1 MIILIGFK
9 KLEEKIMKK
18 AGDYFDEAC
27 DKHEADQKSLK
38 KDLNDEPYFVEAIRK
53 AQQDAIDE
61 AVKTCAESAKLLFH
75 DGHFKLDKR
84 IEHFQSGVDNITV
97 SKQSILEV
105 ANKLKEEL

>member
-1 MIILIGFK
+1 
-9 KLEEKIMKK
+9 MKK
-18 AGDYFDEAC
+18 AEEYFKEAC
-27 DKHEADQKSLK
+27 EAFENREN
-38 KDLNDEPYFVEAIRK
+38 KDYDIYDEPYFVEAIRK

-75 DGHFKLDKR
+75 DGFFKEDKR

-97 SKQSILEV
+97 SKLSILEV